1 MGRIEFNQRNVIMIG
16 PGQHYATAKN
26 EVIKT
31 LLGSC
36 VAVCLFDP
44 KAEVIGMNHFLLAAD
59 RRKVTQFLDS
69 RAGYYGVHAMEIL
82 INAMLK
88 LGAQRQ
94 YLQSKIFG
102 GANVLS
108 LCADNILNHYDIGGM
123 NIDFV
128 RQFLKR
134 EQIPI
139 VSEDLGGHS
148 GRIIYFDPTDFSVY
162 RSLIENKYEEIV
174 SLQDEEYRYFNQ
186 ASEDIHSA
194 GVPVV
199 IWQDT
204 E

>member
-1 MGRIEFNQRNVIMIG
+1 MIG
-16 PGQHYATAKN
+16 PGEHYVTAKN

-44 KAEVIGMNHFLLAAD
+44 KAQIIGMNHFLLAAD
-59 RRKVTQFLDS
+59 RRKLTHFLDS

-128 RQFLKR
+128 RQFLQR
-134 EQIPI
+134 ERIPVI
-139 VSEDLGGHS
+139 SEDLGGHS
-148 GRIIYFDPTDFSVY
+148 GRIIYFDPSDYSVY
-162 RSLIENKYEEIV
+162 RSLIENKYEEIA

-186 ASEDIHSA
+186 ASEDMRTSNNS
-194 GVPVV
+194 VV
-199 IWQDT
+199 IWSD
-204 E
+204 

>member
-1 MGRIEFNQRNVIMIG
+1 MEKTALNQRTIIMIG
-16 PGQHYATAKN
+16 PGEHYVTAKN

-44 KAEVIGMNHFLLAAD
+44 KAQVIGMNHFLLAAD
-59 RRKVTQFLDS
+59 RRKLTHFLDS

-88 LGAQRQ
+88 LGSQRQ
-94 YLQSKIFG
+94 NLQSKIFG

-128 RQFLKR
+128 RQFLQR
-134 EQIPI
+134 ERIPVI
-139 VSEDLGGHS
+139 SEDLGGHS
-148 GRIIYFDPTDFSVY
+148 GRIIYFDPSDYSVY
-162 RSLIENKYEEIV
+162 RSLIENKYEEIA

-186 ASEDIHSA
+186 ASEDMRASNNS
-194 GVPVV
+194 VV
-199 IWQDT
+199 IWSD
-204 E
+204 